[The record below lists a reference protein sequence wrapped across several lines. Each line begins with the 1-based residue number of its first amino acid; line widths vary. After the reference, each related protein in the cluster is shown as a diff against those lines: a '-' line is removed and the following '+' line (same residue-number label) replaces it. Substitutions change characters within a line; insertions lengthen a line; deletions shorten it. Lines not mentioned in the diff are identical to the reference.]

1 MERKRSHIY
10 IWDNGSA
17 MVQWLITFIKKKKSG
32 LAVMERERNEGNCP
46 GEGSSW
52 GNPEWREE
60 K

>member
-1 MERKRSHIY
+1 
-10 IWDNGSA
+10 
-17 MVQWLITFIKKKKSG
+17 MVQRLITFIKKKKSG

-52 GNPEWREE
+52 GDPEWREE